1 MFAVS
6 SSIIFFKGAEGLIRD
21 KFALHSLSTLDV
33 LLSRMSDNILQPS
46 DSRIGDDSLWSMT
59 LDDGG
64 GYPLVLHSSADPT
77 SLGGTAI
84 CGFSTV
90 GSVGVIA
97 MSHIIQSMG
106 LAPMGTVLHPQFPAI
121 ALIHDSVPK
130 HPVRVYQGE
139 GLGVF
144 IAEIQFPPEKD
155 VHFGQTVLEWFT
167 KGGFDRLLVVDG
179 VVSNDLGIKEES
191 DLWGVSSTALGRD
204 ALDDSGIRRIQQGIV
219 AGISGYLI
227 AEGERR
233 GLDVTAL
240 LAECNPMY
248 PDARAA
254 LLAIEGVSELLDMEI
269 PVKGLLEDA
278 RTIEERVRE
287 AFERAQ
293 ANALPEPDLN
303 RDDDE
308 VRMVY

>member
-1 MFAVS
+1 M
-6 SSIIFFKGAEGLIRD
+6 IN
-21 KFALHSLSTLDV
+21 STKESYQPFRPFG
-33 LLSRMSDNILQPS
+33 SRLTVPDQHLMAGNDN
-46 DSRIGDDSLWSMT
+46 R
-59 LDDGG
+59 

-77 SLGGTAI
+77 RLGGTAI

-97 MSHIIQSMG
+97 VSHIIQTME
-106 LAPMGTVLHPQFPAI
+106 LQAMGTVLHPEFPAI

-130 HPVRVYQGE
+130 HPVRVYQGDSI
-139 GLGVF
+139 GAF
-144 IAEIQFPPEKD
+144 ISEIQFPPQND
-155 VHFGQTVLEWFT
+155 VHFGETVLEWFT
-167 KGGFDRLLVVDG
+167 KGGFDRLIVIDG

-191 DLWGVSSTALGRD
+191 DLWGVSSTSIGRD
-204 ALDDSGIRRIQQGIV
+204 ALDDSRIQRIQQGIV
-219 AGISGYLI
+219 SGISGYLV

-254 LLAIEGVSELLDMEI
+254 LLSIEGLAELLDLEI
-269 PVKGLLEDA
+269 PVQGLLEDA
-278 RTIEERVRE
+278 RAIEEKVRE

-293 ANALPEPDLN
+293 ANALPAPGED